1 MPRTTLAGIVH
12 AKILHPDRLVGS
24 LLNMQGEMAE
34 RILKTA
40 EALMIERGYS
50 AFSYADI
57 AEAVQI
63 KKPSIHHHFPTKSGL
78 AVTVLKK
85 HREKTIEGTEQLDR
99 QIEDP
104 RKRLHAYV
112 QYWEGCIRDRT
123 VPFCVAALMA
133 AELPSLPEEVQA
145 EVRLH
150 FRALGEWLER
160 TLKAGVKAGVI
171 KLQDSAA
178 TEAQTLMAVVH
189 GAMLSARATGDC
201 DVFKLVTRAAL
212 KRLATAKS

>member
-1 MPRTTLAGIVH
+1 
-12 AKILHPDRLVGS
+12 
-24 LLNMQGEMAE
+24 MQGETAE
-34 RILKTA
+34 RILKVA

-57 AEAVQI
+57 SEAVEI
-63 KKPSIHHHFPTKSGL
+63 KKPSIHHHFPTKAGL
-78 AVTVLKK
+78 AAAVLRA

-99 QIEDP
+99 QIEHP
-104 RKRLHAYV
+104 WKRLHAYV
-112 QYWEGCIRDRT
+112 QYWEGCIRGRT
-123 VPFCVAALMA
+123 VPFCVAALMG

-145 EVRLH
+145 EVHLH

-201 DVFKLVTRAAL
+201 EVFRLVTGAAL
-212 KRLATAKS
+212 KRIASTKN

>member
-1 MPRTTLAGIVH
+1 MET
-12 AKILHPDRLVGS
+12 
-24 LLNMQGEMAE
+24 AE
-34 RILKTA
+34 RILKAA

-57 AEAVQI
+57 SEAVEI
-63 KKPSIHHHFPTKSGL
+63 RKPSIHHHFATKASL
-78 AVTVLKK
+78 ATAVLKA
-85 HREKTIEGTEQLDR
+85 HREKTIEGTEALDR

-104 RKRLHAYV
+104 WRRLHAYV
-112 QYWEGCIRDRT
+112 QYWEGCIQGRT
-123 VPFCVAALMA
+123 VSFCVAALMG

-150 FRALGEWLER
+150 FKALVEWLER

-171 KLQDSAA
+171 RLEGAAA

-201 DVFKLVTRAAL
+201 DVFKLVAGVAL
-212 KRLATAKS
+212 KRIATVQK

>member
-1 MPRTTLAGIVH
+1 MH
-12 AKILHPDRLVGS
+12 
-24 LLNMQGEMAE
+24 GEMAE

-40 EALMIERGYS
+40 ESLMIERGYS

-57 AEAVQI
+57 AEAVEI
-63 KKPSIHHHFPTKSGL
+63 KKPSIHHHFPTKAGL
-78 AVTVLKK
+78 AAAVLRA
-85 HREKTIEGTEQLDR
+85 HREKTIAGTEQLDR

-104 RKRLHAYV
+104 WKRLYAYI
-112 QYWEGCIRDRT
+112 QYWEGCIRGKT
-123 VPFCVAALMA
+123 VPFCVAALLA

-150 FRALGEWLER
+150 FSALDEWLER

-189 GAMLSARATGDC
+189 GSMLSARATGESS
-201 DVFKLVTRAAL
+201 VFKLVTGAAL
-212 KRLATAKS
+212 KRIAAAKP

>member
-1 MPRTTLAGIVH
+1 
-12 AKILHPDRLVGS
+12 
-24 LLNMQGEMAE
+24 MAE
-34 RILKTA
+34 RILRTA

-57 AEAVQI
+57 SEAVQI
-63 KKPSIHHHFPTKSGL
+63 RKPSIHHHFPTKAGL
-78 AVTVLKK
+78 AAAVLRA
-85 HREKTIEGTEQLDR
+85 HREKTIKGTEQLDR
-99 QIEDP
+99 QVEDP

-112 QYWEGCIRDRT
+112 QYWEGCIRGRT
-123 VPFCVAALMA
+123 VPFCVAALMG

-160 TLKAGVKAGVI
+160 TLKTGAKAGVI
-171 KLQDSAA
+171 KLQGSAA
-178 TEAQTLMAVVH
+178 VEAQTLMAVVH

-201 DVFKLVTRAAL
+201 DVFKLVTGAAL
-212 KRLATAKS
+212 KRLATANN

>member
-1 MPRTTLAGIVH
+1 
-12 AKILHPDRLVGS
+12 
-24 LLNMQGEMAE
+24 MQGETAE
-34 RILKTA
+34 RILKSA

-57 AEAVQI
+57 AEAVEI
-63 KKPSIHHHFPTKSGL
+63 KKPSIHHHFPTKAAL
-78 AVTVLKK
+78 AAAVLQA
-85 HREKTIEGTEQLDR
+85 HREQTIEGTRQLDR

-104 RKRLHAYV
+104 WKRLHAYL
-112 QYWEGCIRDRT
+112 QYWEGCIRGRT
-123 VPFCVAALMA
+123 VSFCVAALMG

-150 FRALGEWLER
+150 FEALRDWLER

-171 KLQDSAA
+171 KLRDSAA

-201 DVFKLVTRAAL
+201 DVFKLVTTAAL
-212 KRLATAKS
+212 KRLAPAKN

>member
-1 MPRTTLAGIVH
+1 
-12 AKILHPDRLVGS
+12 
-24 LLNMQGEMAE
+24 MAE
-34 RILKTA
+34 RILKAA
-40 EALMIERGYS
+40 EALMIDRGYS

-57 AEAVQI
+57 SEAVEI
-63 KKPSIHHHFPTKSGL
+63 KKPSIHHHFPTKAGL
-78 AVTVLKK
+78 AAAVLRA
-85 HREKTIEGTEQLDR
+85 HRERTIEGTEQLDR

-104 RKRLHAYV
+104 WKRLHAYV
-112 QYWEGCIRDRT
+112 QYWEGCIRGRT
-123 VPFCVAALMA
+123 VPFCVAALMG

-150 FRALGEWLER
+150 FSVLGEWLER

-189 GAMLSARATGDC
+189 GAMLSARATGKC
-201 DVFKLVTRAAL
+201 DVFKQVTGAAL
-212 KRLATAKS
+212 KRIAAPKH

>member
-1 MPRTTLAGIVH
+1 MV
-12 AKILHPDRLVGS
+12 
-24 LLNMQGEMAE
+24 MQGETAE
-34 RILKTA
+34 RILKAA

-57 AEAVQI
+57 SESVGI
-63 KKPSIHHHFPTKSGL
+63 KKPSIHHHFPTKAGL
-78 AVTVLKK
+78 AAAVLRT
-85 HREKTIEGTEQLDR
+85 HRERTIEGTEHLDR

-104 RKRLHAYV
+104 RKRLHAYI
-112 QYWEGCIRDRT
+112 QYWKRCIRERT
-123 VPFCVAALMA
+123 VSFCVAALMG
-133 AELPSLPEEVQA
+133 AELPSLPEEVQV

-150 FRALGEWLER
+150 FRALGEWLQR
-160 TLKAGVKAGVI
+160 TLKAGVKADVI

-201 DVFKLVTRAAL
+201 DVFRLVTGAVL
-212 KRLATAKS
+212 KRLAVAKN

>member
-1 MPRTTLAGIVH
+1 
-12 AKILHPDRLVGS
+12 
-24 LLNMQGEMAE
+24 MQGEMAE
-34 RILKTA
+34 RILRTA

-57 AEAVQI
+57 SEAVQI
-63 KKPSIHHHFPTKSGL
+63 RKPSIHHHFPTKAGL
-78 AVTVLKK
+78 AAAVLRA
-85 HREKTIEGTEQLDR
+85 HREKTIKGTEQLDR
-99 QIEDP
+99 QVEDP

-112 QYWEGCIRDRT
+112 QYWEGCIRGRT
-123 VPFCVAALMA
+123 VPFCVAALMG

-160 TLKAGVKAGVI
+160 TLKTGAKAGVI
-171 KLQDSAA
+171 KLQGSAA
-178 TEAQTLMAVVH
+178 VEAQTLMAVVH

-201 DVFKLVTRAAL
+201 DVFRLVTGAAL
-212 KRLATAKS
+212 KRLATAKN

>member
-1 MPRTTLAGIVH
+1 
-12 AKILHPDRLVGS
+12 
-24 LLNMQGEMAE
+24 
-34 RILKTA
+34 
-40 EALMIERGYS
+40 MIERGYS

-57 AEAVQI
+57 SEAVGI
-63 KKPSIHHHFPTKSGL
+63 RKPSIHHHFPAKAAL
-78 AVTVLKK
+78 AAAVLRS

-104 RKRLHAYV
+104 LQRLHAYM

-123 VPFCVAALMA
+123 VSFCVAALMG

-150 FRALGEWLER
+150 FMALSEWLER

-171 KLQDSAA
+171 QLQNSAA
-178 TEAQTLMAVVH
+178 VEAQALMAVVH

-201 DVFKLVTRAAL
+201 DVFKLVTGAAL
-212 KRLATAKS
+212 RRLATAKN

>member
-1 MPRTTLAGIVH
+1 
-12 AKILHPDRLVGS
+12 
-24 LLNMQGEMAE
+24 MQGETAE
-34 RILKTA
+34 RILKSA

-57 AEAVQI
+57 AEAVEI
-63 KKPSIHHHFPTKSGL
+63 KKPSIHHHFPTKAAL
-78 AVTVLKK
+78 AAAVLQA
-85 HREKTIEGTEQLDR
+85 HREQTIEGTRQLDR

-104 RKRLHAYV
+104 WKRLHAYV
-112 QYWEGCIRDRT
+112 QYWEGCIRGRT
-123 VPFCVAALMA
+123 VSFCVAALMG

-150 FRALGEWLER
+150 FEALRDWLER

-171 KLQDSAA
+171 KLRDSAA

-201 DVFKLVTRAAL
+201 DVFKLVTTAAL
-212 KRLATAKS
+212 KRLAPAKN

>member
-1 MPRTTLAGIVH
+1 MH
-12 AKILHPDRLVGS
+12 
-24 LLNMQGEMAE
+24 GEMAK
-34 RILKTA
+34 RILETA

-57 AEAVQI
+57 SEAVVI
-63 KKPSIHHHFPTKSGL
+63 KKPSIHHHFPTKAAL
-78 AVTVLKK
+78 AAAVLRA

-99 QIEDP
+99 QIKDP

-112 QYWEGCIRDRT
+112 EYWEGCIRGRT
-123 VPFCVAALMA
+123 VSFCVAALMG

-150 FRALGEWLER
+150 FIALGEWLER
-160 TLKAGVKAGVI
+160 TLKSGVKAGVI

-201 DVFKLVTRAAL
+201 DVFKLVTGAAL
-212 KRLATAKS
+212 KRLATPKN

>member
-1 MPRTTLAGIVH
+1 
-12 AKILHPDRLVGS
+12 
-24 LLNMQGEMAE
+24 MQGETAE
-34 RILKTA
+34 RIMKTA

-57 AEAVQI
+57 SEAVQI
-63 KKPSIHHHFPTKSGL
+63 KKPSIHHHFPTKAAL
-78 AVTVLKK
+78 AAAVLKK

-104 RKRLHAYV
+104 WKRLHAYV
-112 QYWEGCIRDRT
+112 QYWEGCIRGRT
-123 VPFCVAALMA
+123 VPFCVAALMG

-150 FRALGEWLER
+150 FSALSEWLER
-160 TLKAGVKAGVI
+160 TLKSGVKAGVI
-171 KLQDSAA
+171 KLQGSAA

-201 DVFKLVTRAAL
+201 DVFKLVAGATL
-212 KRLATAKS
+212 KRLATAKN